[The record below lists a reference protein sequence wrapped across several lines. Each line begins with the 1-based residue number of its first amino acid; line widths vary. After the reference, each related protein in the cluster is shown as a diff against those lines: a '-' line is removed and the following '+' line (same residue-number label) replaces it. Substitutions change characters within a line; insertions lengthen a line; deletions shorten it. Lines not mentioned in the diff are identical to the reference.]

1 MKNSPAPKAQETL
14 QAEGRKN
21 LRARG
26 PGSFLSLLVMLE
38 TMQINPTGLQKH
50 ELRKN
55 GTSGHAKED
64 RKKIMR
70 LQPCT

>member
-1 MKNSPAPKAQETL
+1 MQNSPAPKAQETL

-38 TMQINPTGLQKH
+38 TMQINPT
-50 ELRKN
+50 
-55 GTSGHAKED
+55 
-64 RKKIMR
+64 
-70 LQPCT
+70 